1 MTEATLF
8 NDSLEIEI
16 AQLPVALIS
25 EVDFTTSL
33 IANRRFGTRIKRIRS

>member
-25 EVDFTTSL
+25 ETLKLKEENDGSIMEIL
-33 IANRRFGTRIKRIRS
+33 NS